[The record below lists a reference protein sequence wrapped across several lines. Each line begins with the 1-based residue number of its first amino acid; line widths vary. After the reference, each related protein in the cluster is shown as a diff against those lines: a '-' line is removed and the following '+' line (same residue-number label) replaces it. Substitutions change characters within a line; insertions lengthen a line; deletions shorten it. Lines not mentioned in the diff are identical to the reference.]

1 MGQLSLPTLITLC
14 LLPARSVLL
23 SRPSETGSVRYR
35 QLRRNKTSQNIKSFL
50 PSSWDW
56 RDVQGLNF
64 VSDVRN
70 QGGCGS
76 CYAFSSMVTKLST
89 CQPGS
94 EVQ

>member
-50 PSSWDW
+50 PTSWDW

-89 CQPGS
+89 CKPGS